1 MRIGLAAKIPLLV
14 VALIAV
20 AAVGLGL
27 VAFQQ
32 VRSSGRDA
40 LQAEAQK
47 LTTQLAGEAQY
58 GLYARDPDTLEAP
71 LARIAGYPSVRY
83 VRALDPEGARLATA
97 GAPIQ
102 DDTPVELPPPGVT
115 SGRLATDGD
124 ASTLEYTTAV
134 DVDPARLLASLPPGA
149 RVPRT
154 LGYLQVGMD
163 AAAQRER
170 EAAALVQIAGWGAGL
185 TLLAGLISLAAMTRL
200 MQPLVSL
207 ARSTREIAEGD
218 FEQAVERSSGAE
230 TGEFAEAIELLRR
243 RLSDYRDQV
252 DSNQRHLEVT
262 VEERT
267 RELRQRTDEAVEL
280 ARRADEAN
288 QAKTQFLANMS
299 HEIRTPMNG
308 VIGMTE
314 LLLETSLA
322 SRQRR
327 FLENVHHSAQHLL
340 TIISDILDFS
350 KAESGRLELDSQVF
364 SLREL
369 VEDVAE
375 LMAGQAHQKDLELAS
390 FVDEDVPELA
400 IADSLRLRQVLTNL
414 VGNAVKFTGQGDVV
428 IRVARTR
435 ARLEAPAG
443 LEAGELASLEFS
455 VTDSGQGVP
464 EEAQATIFEAFS
476 QADESMSR
484 RHGGTG
490 LGLAITK
497 ELVELMGGK
506 IAFDSDPENG
516 SRFCF
521 RIPVGIADADSAH
534 TGERPFEGVRV
545 LLEGNAMFRR
555 VLTHHLT
562 SWGADPLEC
571 DDPYGAAELLR
582 CASASGAPID
592 LVVFDAGAERALDA
606 AMCWIEDEEFPRP
619 KLVVATSV
627 GVTLG
632 GDIEK
637 WVGAAA
643 RLRTPVRKAELR
655 QAIERALEWEVAPEP
670 RDETVEPIEPITN
683 ARVLV
688 AEDNPINL
696 ELVREMLESAGCVVH
711 AVEDG
716 VGAIEATAGQEFDFV
731 FMDCQ
736 MPQMDGF
743 EATAAIR
750 ERESRARR
758 AGQEAVSRLP
768 IVALTAH
775 AQRYDRDQ
783 CIEAG
788 MDDYLSKPFTR
799 EGLIAMVRKW
809 APHSILEGSKTA
821 SEAIAEAPETSSDP
835 AQAAAEGDSVHP
847 VLDLA
852 FLEPIRELQR
862 QGRGGVLERMVEAFG
877 PVSEKL
883 VTQIADALE
892 AGDATGVR
900 AGSHSLKSSSR
911 QLGGRRLGER
921 CQELEAVAD
930 DGDLEAAADLVA
942 AVLEELD
949 HFRAALAAQLQA
961 GTA

>member
-1 MRIGLAAKIPLLV
+1 MRMGLAAKIPLMV

-20 AAVGLGL
+20 AALGLGL
-27 VAFQQ
+27 VSLQQ
-32 VRSSGRDA
+32 VRSNGRDA
-40 LQAEAQK
+40 LQAEAEN
-47 LTTQLAGEAQY
+47 LTTQLAAEAQY
-58 GLYARDPDTLEAP
+58 GLYTRDPGALGAP

-102 DDTPVELPPPGVT
+102 GALPDRLPPTGVT
-115 SGRLATDGD
+115 WGRLATEGDG
-124 ASTLEYTTAV
+124 SILEYTTAV
-134 DVDPARLLASLPPGA
+134 DVDPAHLLASLPPGA

-163 AAAQRER
+163 AAPQRER
-170 EAAALVQIAGWGAGL
+170 EAAALAQIAGWGAGL

-200 MQPLVSL
+200 MQPLATL

-218 FEQAVERSSGAE
+218 FEQEVERASGTE

-243 RLSDYRDQV
+243 RLSHYRDQV
-252 DSNQRHLEVT
+252 EANQRELEMT

-267 RELRQRTDEAVEL
+267 RELRRRTDEAVEL
-280 ARRADEAN
+280 ARKAEEAN

-375 LMAGQAHQKDLELAS
+375 LMAGHAHQKDLELAS
-390 FVDEDVPELA
+390 FIDEDVPELV
-400 IADSLRLRQVLTNL
+400 IADSLRLRQILTNL
-414 VGNAVKFTGQGDVV
+414 VGNAVKFTGQGEVV

-435 ARLEAPAG
+435 ERLEVPAG
-443 LEAGELASLEFS
+443 LEAEEIASLELS
-455 VTDSGQGVP
+455 VTDTGLGIP
-464 EEAQATIFEAFS
+464 KEAQATIFEAFS

-506 IAFDSDPENG
+506 IAFDSDPEHG
-516 SRFCF
+516 SRFWF
-521 RIPVGIADADSAH
+521 RIPVGIAGEDSAPG
-534 TGERPFEGVRV
+534 GERPFEGVRV
-545 LLEGNAMFRR
+545 LLEGSEMFRR
-555 VLTHHLT
+555 VITHHL
-562 SWGADPLEC
+562 SCWGADTLEC
-571 DDPYGAAELLR
+571 DDPYGAGDSLR
-582 CASASGAPID
+582 RASADGAPID
-592 LVVFDAGAERALDA
+592 VVVFDAGADRALDA
-606 AMCWIEDEEFPRP
+606 AMCWVEDEEFPRP
-619 KLVVATSV
+619 KLVVATSA

-632 GDIEK
+632 GEIEK
-637 WVGAAA
+637 WLGAAA
-643 RLRTPVRKAELR
+643 RLRTPVRRAELR
-655 QAIERALEWEVAPEP
+655 QAIEQALARNVASVP
-670 RDETVEPIEPITN
+670 RGEKVEPVRSITN
-683 ARVLV
+683 ARILV

-696 ELVREMLESAGCVVH
+696 ELVREMLESVGCTVH
-711 AVEDG
+711 AAEDG
-716 VGAIEATAGQEFDFV
+716 VGAIEAAAEQEFDFV

-736 MPQMDGF
+736 MPRMDGF

-750 ERESRARR
+750 ERESLARR

-783 CIEAG
+783 CIEVG

-799 EGLIAMVRKW
+799 ESLIAMVRKW
-809 APHSILEGSKTA
+809 APHSVLEGSENA
-821 SEAIAEAPETSSDP
+821 SETVAEASETPCDP
-835 AQAAAEGDSVHP
+835 TRAAAEGDSVNP
-847 VLDLA
+847 VLDVA
-852 FLEPIRELQR
+852 FLEPIRELER
-862 QGRGGVLERMVEAFG
+862 QGREGVLTRMVEAFG

-883 VTQIADALE
+883 VTQISDALE
-892 AGDATGVR
+892 AGDAKGVR
-900 AGSHSLKSSSR
+900 EGSHSLKSSSR

-921 CQELEAVAD
+921 CQKLEDLAR
-930 DGDLEAAADLVA
+930 DGDLESAAELVN

-949 HFRAALAAQLQA
+949 HFRAALAAQLKS